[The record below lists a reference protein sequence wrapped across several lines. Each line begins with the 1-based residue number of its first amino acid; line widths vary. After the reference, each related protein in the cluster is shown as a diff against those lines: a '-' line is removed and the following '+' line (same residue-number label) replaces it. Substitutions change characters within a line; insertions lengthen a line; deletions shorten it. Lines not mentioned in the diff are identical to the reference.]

1 MWTLKPKCGA
11 FKEPQLLN
19 QAGSLTLI
27 IPLDLT
33 EPKKVDKNYKPIGKP
48 LIAAD
53 AIRQANRGEI
63 IFYVTSR
70 DAPQAFDIDEI
81 PVDAAI
87 VAIVDTVS
95 ED

>member
-1 MWTLKPKCGA
+1 MRLGRVIGTVVSTRKVNSFNNVK
-11 FKEPQLLN
+11 LN
-19 QAGSLTLI
+19 VVQPI
-27 IPLDLT
+27 
-33 EPKKVDKNYKPIGKP
+33 DKNYKPIGKP